1 MQFLRKV
8 FEDEDDDEKARSERS
23 DHELALAKAVDAMA
37 MGLESGG
44 VGSVAEALRPESHGS
59 DDDDGDP
66 ALAASTRTKD
76 YRKMAVLYMLLSACV
91 ADVNMAEEGMG
102 SPRVTKGYDARHRVA
117 LRLLAT
123 WLDVTWNKMVRRPLR
138 TMHLAPLATTLH
150 TLYISLHCNCIQSSI
165 ECGFVIGYLGI
176 VGSCRDNGC
185 LLCYGCSKGGGTVT

>member
-23 DHELALAKAVDAMA
+23 DQELALAKAVDAMA
-37 MGLESGG
+37 MGLESGV
-44 VGSVAEALRPESHGS
+44 VGSEAEALKPESHVS
-59 DDDDGDP
+59 DDDDDP
-66 ALAASTRTKD
+66 ALAESTRTKD

-123 WLDVTWNKMVRRPLR
+123 WLDVTWNKMVRRPL
-138 TMHLAPLATTLH
+138 HQ
-150 TLYISLHCNCIQSSI
+150 CIASSRVSSI
-165 ECGFVIGYLGI
+165 VL
-176 VGSCRDNGC
+176 
-185 LLCYGCSKGGGTVT
+185 

>member
-8 FEDEDDDEKARSERS
+8 FEDEDDDEKARSERA

-37 MGLESGG
+37 MGLEGG
-44 VGSVAEALRPESHGS
+44 VVGSVAEALIRPETLHGS
-59 DDDDGDP
+59 DD
-66 ALAASTRTKD
+66 AASSTRTKG

-123 WLDVTWNKMVRRPLR
+123 WLDVTWNKMVRRVVR
-138 TMHLAPLATTLH
+138 CIAPMCSVA
-150 TLYISLHCNCIQSSI
+150 LHCMQSRI
-165 ECGFVIGYLGI
+165 EYGFVIGVSFLA
-176 VGSCRDNGC
+176 
-185 LLCYGCSKGGGTVT
+185 LL